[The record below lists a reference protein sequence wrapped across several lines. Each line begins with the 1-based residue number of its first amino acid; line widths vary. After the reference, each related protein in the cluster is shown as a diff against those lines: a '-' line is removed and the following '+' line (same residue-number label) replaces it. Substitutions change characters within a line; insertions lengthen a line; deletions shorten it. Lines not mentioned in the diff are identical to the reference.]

1 MLRAVVGRAAT
12 RSGGGA
18 GLREPFSAT
27 ATNPN
32 SSPTAPNSASAKS
45 AASPSSKKRKPHRLN
60 PSRRHLS
67 RSSPPPPPSALNNL
81 PWPAAATSGVI
92 IPTWP
97 PYPSSPQHDDR
108 DREWVF
114 VDGREEGEIAIGYY
128 DDLVLGPV
136 PSQGEVENAVSA
148 LQQ

>member
-18 GLREPFSAT
+18 GLHEPFSAT

-45 AASPSSKKRKPHRLN
+45 AASPSSKKKKPHKLD
-60 PSRRHLS
+60 PSHHHLS
-67 RSSPPPPPSALNNL
+67 LSSPPPPSSAFHNL
-81 PWPAAATSGVI
+81 PWPAAAASGVI
-92 IPTWP
+92 LPTWP
-97 PYPSSPQHDDR
+97 PYSSSPQHDDG
-108 DREWVF
+108 EWVY
-114 VDGREEGEIAIGYY
+114 VDGREEGEIAVGYF

-136 PSQGEVENAVSA
+136 PSKCEVENAVSA